1 MKAVSLRPEWAMP
14 VMLGLKTVECR
25 TWRTEHRGDLLI
37 CSSAR
42 PCPGAVAGKAL
53 CVVTLDDIEPFEA
66 RHLWDAYMD
75 DCPRGAW
82 AWKLSGLRWVE
93 PFDVTGRPCSH
104 GQRPPRGQEGSCPG
118 DGRCRHLAAARPAA
132 AAPEV
137 PHAPLYAL
145 APGHDVSRGLK
156 GRMGR
161 YPPPAFGGRPFRWPC
176 SRSWQVSSYFSFAI
190 RSI

>member
-75 DCPRGAW
+75 DCPRGSW

-93 PFDVTGRPCSH
+93 PFDVKGRLNLYEVDDARIRTLPDMGRETFEKWFMPH
-104 GQRPPRGQEGSCPG
+104 VHMGRDPRE
-118 DGRCRHLAAARPAA
+118 ARK
-132 AAPEV
+132 V
-137 PHAPLYAL
+137 LAL
-145 APGHDVSRGLK
+145 AMADAG
-156 GRMGR
+156 
-161 YPPPAFGGRPFRWPC
+161 
-176 SRSWQVSSYFSFAI
+176 I
-190 RSI
+190 